1 MMAQTGPLLPI
12 EGAQVDVTYAR
23 KHACPLAHLGWTDG
37 SQTEGYY
44 VAKRRPSEPSLA
56 SAIAASVDVTDARK
70 QDAFRRSGGGD
81 LSRLASTAS
90 TLRTMPPAAPNGARR
105 SVGG

>member
-1 MMAQTGPLLPI
+1 
-12 EGAQVDVTYAR
+12 VDVTYAR

-70 QDAFRRSGGGD
+70 ENVVASGGGGD
-81 LSRLASTAS
+81 
-90 TLRTMPPAAPNGARR
+90 RR
-105 SVGG
+105 SLATSERHSSGVMAAEAVKKLSKQ